1 MLFTTSAKSYVQ
13 IEKFDNAKELIR
25 IRKLKY
31 DKQYNGQA
39 KDKGTKNYIQN
50 TTKNLATLTQL
61 KQGELG
67 FSGRVSS
74 SFVVLL
80 LLQTG
85 NTS

>member
-1 MLFTTSAKSYVQ
+1 MLFATSAKSYVH

-25 IRKLKY
+25 IRKSKY

-39 KDKGTKNYIQN
+39 KDKRTNNDLQN

-61 KQGELG
+61 KQGEFG
-67 FSGRVSS
+67 CSGRVSS

-80 LLQTG
+80 LL
-85 NTS
+85 